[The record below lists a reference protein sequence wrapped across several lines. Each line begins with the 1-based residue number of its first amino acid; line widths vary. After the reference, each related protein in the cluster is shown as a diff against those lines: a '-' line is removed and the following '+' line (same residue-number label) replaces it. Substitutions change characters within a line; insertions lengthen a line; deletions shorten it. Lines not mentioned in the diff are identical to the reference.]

1 LPGGTIEIGSAETLS
16 VGDPVLV
23 LGSDADDPGVAA
35 EVVAKREFAGRWE
48 YLLEEAIFTA
58 PPHDNWSG
66 AALLDSKGRLCGLGS
81 LVIQN
86 FEVDGRLLTVNMFV
100 PIELLMPIVD
110 DICEIGRSR
119 KPPRPWLGMLVDD
132 SQDRLM
138 IIGIYRNCP
147 ADLAGLAPGD
157 VIHAVDGE
165 PVASLGD
172 FFRRVWGLGSA
183 GTAVPIEVL
192 RDSERFKTVVHSA
205 DRSLF
210 QRRGT
215 VQ

>member
-1 LPGGTIEIGSAETLS
+1 FRREHFRSVRPPLLWPGSTCEIGSAARLS

-86 FEVDGRLLTVNMFV
+86 FEVDGR
-100 PIELLMPIVD
+100 
-110 DICEIGRSR
+110 
-119 KPPRPWLGMLVDD
+119 
-132 SQDRLM
+132 
-138 IIGIYRNCP
+138 
-147 ADLAGLAPGD
+147 
-157 VIHAVDGE
+157 
-165 PVASLGD
+165 
-172 FFRRVWGLGSA
+172 
-183 GTAVPIEVL
+183 
-192 RDSERFKTVVHSA
+192 
-205 DRSLF
+205 
-210 QRRGT
+210 
-215 VQ
+215 